1 MQKRKLPVAV
11 TIAGSDSGG
20 GAGIQADLKTFT
32 ALGVHGATVI
42 TCITAQNPK
51 TVLAV
56 QEILPEIVIK
66 QMQSVFEEL
75 NPAAAKT
82 GMLFSEQII
91 NAVADYLKNK
101 PCPLIIDPV
110 MVSTSG
116 ATLLKPEAISALVN
130 KLFPLADLI
139 TPNLD
144 EASMLLNKKIDTE
157 EEFKQSAYD
166 LYKKYKCPVLL
177 KGGHLKRRSAVIDL
191 FYDGKKEL
199 TFSSSR
205 IKNVHTHGTG
215 CTLSSAICAY
225 LALGLRLDKAI
236 EKAKIYSHTAIKYSY
251 RIGKY
256 TSLNN
261 SWVNEPVAQINLT
274 INK

>member
-1 MQKRKLPVAV
+1 MQKRILPVAV

-51 TVLAV
+51 AVLAV
-56 QEILPEIVIK
+56 QEISPEIVTK
-66 QMQSVFEEL
+66 QMQAVFEEL
-75 NPAAAKT
+75 KPTAAKT
-82 GMLFSEQII
+82 GMLFSEPII
-91 NAVADYLKNK
+91 NAVSDYLKNK

-116 ATLLKPEAISALVN
+116 ATLLKPKAISTIVN

-144 EASMLLNKKIDTE
+144 EASILLEKKINTAK
-157 EEFKQSAYD
+157 EFKQSARD
-166 LYKKYKCPVLL
+166 LYNRYRCPVLL
-177 KGGHLKRRSAVIDL
+177 KGGHFEGHSNVIDL

-199 TFSSSR
+199 TFSSPR

-236 EKAKIYSHTAIKYSY
+236 EQAKNYINGAIKYSY
-251 RIGKY
+251 RIEKH
-256 TSLNN
+256 TALNN
-261 SWVNEPVAQINLT
+261 SWVKKHN
-274 INK
+274 

>member
-1 MQKRKLPVAV
+1 MKKRILPVAV

-32 ALGVHGATVI
+32 AIGVHGATVI

-51 TVLAV
+51 AVIAV
-56 QEILPEIVIK
+56 QEISPEIVTK
-66 QMQSVFEEL
+66 QMQAVFEEL
-75 NPAAAKT
+75 KPSAAKT
-82 GMLFSEQII
+82 GMLFSESII

-116 ATLLKPEAISALVN
+116 ATLLKPQAISALVN
-130 KLFPLADLI
+130 KLFPIADLI

-144 EASMLLNKKIDTE
+144 EASMLLDKKISTQ
-157 EEFKQSAYD
+157 EEFKQSAYE
-166 LYKKYKCPVLL
+166 LYKKFKCPVLL
-177 KGGHLKRRSAVIDL
+177 KGGHLKRHSNVVDL

-199 TFSSSR
+199 TFSFPR

-225 LALGLRLDKAI
+225 LARGLRLDMAL
-236 EKAKIYSHTAIKYSY
+236 EEAKNYINGAIKYSY
-251 RIGKY
+251 RIEKHI
-256 TSLNN
+256 SLNN
-261 SWVNEPVAQINLT
+261 SWVSNI
-274 INK
+274 KYD

>member
-1 MQKRKLPVAV
+1 MQMRKLPVAI

-51 TVLAV
+51 AVLAV
-56 QEILPEIVIK
+56 QEISPEIVTK
-66 QMQSVFEEL
+66 QMQAVFEEL
-75 NPAAAKT
+75 KPTAAKT
-82 GMLFSEQII
+82 GMLFSEPII
-91 NAVADYLKNK
+91 NAVSDYLKNK

-144 EASMLLNKKIDTE
+144 ETSMLLGKIIDTE
-157 EEFKQSAYD
+157 EGFKESAYD
-166 LYKKYKCPVLL
+166 FYDKYKRPVLV
-177 KGGHLKRRSAVIDL
+177 KGGHLKRYSSVVDL
-191 FYDGKKEL
+191 FYDGKTEIA
-199 TFSSSR
+199 FFFPR

-236 EKAKIYSHTAIKYSY
+236 EKAKIYFHGAIKYSY
-251 RIGKY
+251 RIGKC

-261 SWVNEPVAQINLT
+261 NWVNNTNYLT
-274 INK
+274 K